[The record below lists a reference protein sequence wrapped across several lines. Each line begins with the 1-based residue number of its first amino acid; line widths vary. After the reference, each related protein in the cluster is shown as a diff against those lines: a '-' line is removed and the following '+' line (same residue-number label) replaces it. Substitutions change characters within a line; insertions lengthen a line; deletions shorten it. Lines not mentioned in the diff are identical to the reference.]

1 MRLQRFFV
9 TGFPPGTES
18 LVSEF
23 LLFHGIGSVT
33 VTDRPDREKLQIDCF
48 YNSKGGRIDARPR
61 KKPQLP

>member
-33 VTDRPDREKLQIDCF
+33 VTDRPDHWQGISTEPKQEP
-48 YNSKGGRIDARPR
+48 KA
-61 KKPQLP
+61 